1 MFNFSII
8 VTIGNFFFLCI
19 YSLLISFFDL
29 KFKKNL
35 FQISIKMAKN
45 QVIIIGG
52 GVSGLTAANE
62 LIDAGIT
69 NIVILEA
76 QNRLGGRI
84 FTTQSK
90 GALK

>member
-1 MFNFSII
+1 
-8 VTIGNFFFLCI
+8 
-19 YSLLISFFDL
+19 
-29 KFKKNL
+29 
-35 FQISIKMAKN
+35 MAKN

>member
-1 MFNFSII
+1 
-8 VTIGNFFFLCI
+8 
-19 YSLLISFFDL
+19 
-29 KFKKNL
+29 
-35 FQISIKMAKN
+35 MAKN

-84 FTTQSK
+84 FTIPSE
-90 GALK
+90 GI